1 MNDIAIMLKKRLSRI
16 MHCAEWSSHVVIF
29 EDAVVI
35 VVIIAYIRLFMLLLL
50 HNFSFLM
57 NNFMQII
64 EII

>member
-1 MNDIAIMLKKRLSRI
+1 MYLSRR
-16 MHCAEWSSHVVIF
+16 HLRSRRSHNRH
-29 EDAVVI
+29 DAML
-35 VVIIAYIRLFMLLLL
+35 IIAYIRLFMLLLL